1 MTRETVLQSVP
12 AESSEPHSF
21 SLFKDDLVSRSFA
34 ALGPLIPLL
43 PYVIDLPEPWLR
55 AIQEGKKLLH

>member
-1 MTRETVLQSVP
+1 MR
-12 AESSEPHSF
+12 SF
-21 SLFKDDLVSRSFA
+21 SELVGA

-43 PYVIDLPEPWLR
+43 PYVIELPEPWLK